1 MAEWYKLIEHESLQ
15 GPTAGVEMRSENSS
29 KTGRKAWDER
39 VTGCMFKVDQETR
52 DEGGWQLGQV
62 RGSGYWLLPQG
73 FLSVSLVLPC
83 HHGDNSGDAPRAL
96 PRFGPRGVAEGPGVG
111 GDTVDVRF
119 PGDDVVDLPAEDVAD
134 LHHIGRQEAGDD
146 VEDHQTNNQA
156 G

>member
-1 MAEWYKLIEHESLQ
+1 
-15 GPTAGVEMRSENSS
+15 
-29 KTGRKAWDER
+29 
-39 VTGCMFKVDQETR
+39 MFKVDQETR